1 VRNRGK
7 KTKEERLNVFPAL
20 EYFPGNQSFRR
31 VAPGKN
37 SGESNFRSQAA
48 VFGPNHGIFCPFT
61 VFPNGRATWDNN
73 LIRALRALRPH
84 SVQPDKSG
92 FPVFV
97 KKLP

>member
-1 VRNRGK
+1 MP
-7 KTKEERLNVFPAL
+7 FPLWSIFPEISPFGAL
-20 EYFPGNQSFRR
+20 PR
-31 VAPGKN
+31 KN

-48 VFGPNHGIFCPFT
+48 VFGPNHGVFCPFT
-61 VFPNGRATWDNN
+61 VFPNGRATWDKN